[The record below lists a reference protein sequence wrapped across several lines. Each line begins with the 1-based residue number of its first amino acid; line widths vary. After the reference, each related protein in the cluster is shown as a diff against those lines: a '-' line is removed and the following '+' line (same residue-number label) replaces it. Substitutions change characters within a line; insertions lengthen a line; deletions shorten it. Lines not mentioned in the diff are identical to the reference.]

1 MSAFSGFCHFVLR
14 SICLLGWL
22 AKHKNTFEIFEQCL
36 GCERDA
42 QQKIKT
48 KFQGIFRGLL
58 GSIILLGRLGCERK
72 QNLCVLIPE
81 HLKQCSTGEG
91 TKSFHR
97 TYQKFLSNLHW
108 IVHILLLL
116 LLLLFLLPGW
126 PEKSKVFFAAGSGQ
140 VERVCTHFEIIKVG
154 NISLTLQISVF

>member
-1 MSAFSGFCHFVLR
+1 MSTFSGFCHFVLR

-22 AKHKNTFEIFEQCL
+22 AKHKNTFEIFEQKSVWHVR
-36 GCERDA
+36 EMHSKK
-42 QQKIKT
+42 QKHS
-48 KFQGIFRGLL
+48 FRAFRGLL

-97 TYQKFLSNLHW
+97 TYQKCLSNLHK
-108 IVHILLLL
+108 IVHF
-116 LLLLFLLPGW
+116 LFFTLIVFTAMLTRKI
-126 PEKSKVFFAAGSGQ
+126 KSVLCCRQRTS
-140 VERVCTHFEIIKVG
+140 
-154 NISLTLQISVF
+154 